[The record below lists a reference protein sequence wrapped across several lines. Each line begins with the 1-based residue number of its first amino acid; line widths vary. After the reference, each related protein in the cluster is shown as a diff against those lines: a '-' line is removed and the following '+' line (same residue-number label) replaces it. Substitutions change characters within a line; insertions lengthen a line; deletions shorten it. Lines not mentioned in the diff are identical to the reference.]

1 VHAAPDILVID
12 EVLAVGDTRFR
23 VKCYRRLAA
32 MRDAGAA
39 FVLVSHNPLAILSVC
54 DSATYL
60 SAGRVLAQGPPRS
73 VVARYEEEMAG
84 NGAAIPDGAA
94 AAARAVEGAGARI
107 ESVAFREDASHQT
120 DGAYIHLSREDT
132 PTASV
137 VSIRSVRQGYD
148 RRGCLEPGQ

>member
-1 VHAAPDILVID
+1 VGAVHAAPDILVID

-60 SAGRVLAQGPPRS
+60 SAGRVFAQGPPRS

-94 AAARAVEGAGARI
+94 AAARSTSRGKILPPHQLSRFE
-107 ESVAFREDASHQT
+107 ASDKDTT
-120 DGAYIHLSREDT
+120 DGDAWNRANDFLIPKR
-132 PTASV
+132 
-137 VSIRSVRQGYD
+137 
-148 RRGCLEPGQ
+148 